1 MQMVEIGSEKV
12 PHGACLTGVRGGSNA
27 IWTMPIWTD
36 HFSNRGFLNKTILFR
51 FAMEIEGIFYVAEVS
66 DVRHLDQL
74 FLLDL
79 SLIVASPC
87 HSRPMLW
94 KFDWFDIDED
104 VHSKIARAPAFR
116 QHFHSLATDWNRLI
130 TACSQLV
137 NSVLHLFRQLM
148 KKSTNLWDPFCLWQ
162 NFGEKP

>member
-1 MQMVEIGSEKV
+1 MVEIGSEKV
-12 PHGACLTGVRGGSNA
+12 PRSACLTGVRLGSNA

-36 HFSNRGFLNKTILFR
+36 HFSKRGFTDKTVLFR

-66 DVRHLDQL
+66 KIRHLDQL
-74 FLLDL
+74 FSLDL

-87 HSRPMLW
+87 HSRLMLW
-94 KFDWFDIDED
+94 KFDLFDSDEH
-104 VHSKIARAPAFR
+104 VHSKVVRAPTFR

-137 NSVLHLFRQLM
+137 NSVLQLFRQLM

-162 NFGEKP
+162 YFGKKP

>member
-1 MQMVEIGSEKV
+1 MTHSLSCNGIFFISSK
-12 PHGACLTGVRGGSNA
+12 A
-27 IWTMPIWTD
+27 IWALPIWTD
-36 HFSNRGFLNKTILFR
+36 HFSKALLFR

-66 DVRHLDQL
+66 NVRHLDQL

-79 SLIVASPC
+79 NLIIAWPC
-87 HSRPMLW
+87 HSRLMLW
-94 KFDWFDIDED
+94 RLDWFVSDEH
-104 VHSKIARAPAFR
+104 VHSKIARAPAFW

-148 KKSTNLWDPFCLWQ
+148 KKSVNLWDPFCLWQ
-162 NFGEKP
+162 YVGKKP